1 MHAGA
6 EVFHRKINFE
16 KENQNSWI
24 HNKTSVTQKTK
35 ENDAFGKTSSKHRPY
50 KSCIWMTLT
59 KTVKIHEFLIK
70 QNVTQKTKEND
81 AFGKTSSKHRH
92 YNRETE

>member
-1 MHAGA
+1 
-6 EVFHRKINFE
+6 
-16 KENQNSWI
+16 
-24 HNKTSVTQKTK
+24 
-35 ENDAFGKTSSKHRPY
+35 
-50 KSCIWMTLT
+50 MTLT